1 MSSINKFNYESI
13 VYLLE
18 KLKNNFA
25 TKSEFKK
32 KIDIETG
39 KGLTENDFSNKD
51 IADIQNKFTK
61 CEVEK
66 IDNNIHLKFYN
77 NANELLSSCSV
88 ECGANSDVMLITS
101 MTSDYVANPEENFIL
116 PIAFMSVNE
125 GSGTC
130 YINIKNLGNAEQEP
144 SEKNLVFNNIN
155 QGKTDIDVGILNRG
169 VNEISLYVL
178 DKKGVKSNN
187 INLVIE
193 CKNETQYTIIEVYI
207 PEDNYTLQLVNDER
221 QILEDGYVDW
231 GDGSNNNISAVSIM
245 IPSLADI
252 GDFDEPLLENYPLY
266 DEENNLIGYDYKQYL
281 EDHLIYENQVD
292 EANRGGILMLAD
304 PSTSSHTFSNS
315 GSYTIKGKFTFGITE
330 PSTSMQTCLRK
341 VKQFSDLGTINLNNA
356 FSNCKSLISV
366 NYKGLNT
373 TYVSSMALMHYNCV
387 ALQELI
393 SLENLSTSKVTSMSR
408 VFSDCQLLSSLN
420 LNHFDTVKVTDMSN
434 MFYNCKGLTSLNVNN
449 WDTSNVVNMYGVFNG
464 CNNLS
469 ELDISNWKTNN
480 VQYADYMFN
489 NCSKVTSLDVSK
501 WTTDKLTTA
510 GYMFGGCS
518 SIKSLNVSKFNMQ
531 NVTTTF
537 DMFNNCYN
545 LTSLDLSSWITT
557 KFTKIHGMFVGC
569 RALTSLNLSNWN
581 TSNVTLMGSM
591 FKTCQNLTSLDLS
604 HFNTT
609 NVIDM
614 NNMFADCI
622 NLKNLNTSNFNTSKV
637 TSMCNMFQNNYAL
650 ESLDLRHFDVRNVQ
664 DFSRMFY
671 GCYALKTLNISGWV
685 TSKATTMERM
695 FYGCSAL
702 TSIDVSSFNTSK
714 VTSMNYMFDT
724 CHALTTLN
732 LSDFDLSA
740 TTKLICF
747 IGGSGLKT
755 IISPKNISYSISIY
769 GCYNVKKSS
778 ILDIINNLK
787 DYAAAGTTTTA
798 TITLPNRFSSE
809 LTASEQG
816 AVILKGWNLA
826 FL

>member
-18 KLKNNFA
+18 KLKKNFA

-32 KIDIETG
+32 KIDVESG
-39 KGLTENDFSNKD
+39 KGLTENNFSNED

-61 CEVEK
+61 CEAEK
-66 IDNNIHLKFYN
+66 INNNIYLKFYN

-101 MTSDYVANPEENFIL
+101 MTSNYVANPEENFIL

-125 GSGTC
+125 GNGTC

-144 SEKNLVFNNIN
+144 SEKNLVFDNIK
-155 QGKTDIDVGILNRG
+155 QGKTDIDVGILNKG
-169 VNEISLYVL
+169 VNEISLYII
-178 DKKGVKSNN
+178 DNKGSKSNN

-207 PEDNYTLQLVNDER
+207 PEDNYTLQLVSDER

-231 GDGSNNNISAVSIM
+231 GDGTNNNISAVSIM
-245 IPSLADI
+245 IPSLAEV
-252 GDFDEPLLENYPLY
+252 GDFDEPLLEDYPLY

-281 EDHLIYENQVD
+281 EDHLVYEGQVD

-315 GSYTIKGKFTFGITE
+315 GTYTIKGKFTFGITE
-330 PSTSMQTCLRK
+330 PSKTMQTCLRK

-356 FSNCKSLISV
+356 FSNCKSLSSI

-373 TYVSSMALMHYNCV
+373 MYVSSMALMHYNCIG
-387 ALQELI
+387 LEELI
-393 SLENLSTSKVTSMSR
+393 NLENLNTNRVTSMSR
-408 VFSDCQLLSSLN
+408 MFSDCQLLSSLD
-420 LNHFDTVKVTDMSN
+420 LSHFNTVQVTDMAN
-434 MFYNCKGLTSLNVNN
+434 MFYNCQNLTSLNVSS
-449 WDTSNVVNMYGVFNG
+449 WDTSNVINMYGVFNG
-464 CNNLS
+464 CSQLP
-469 ELDISNWKTNN
+469 ELDISNWETNN
-480 VQYADYMFN
+480 VQYTDYMFYECN
-489 NCSKVTSLDVSK
+489 KITSLDVSK
-501 WTTDKLTTA
+501 WTTDKLVTA
-510 GYMFGGCS
+510 RYMFGGCH
-518 SIKSLNVSKFNMQ
+518 SIKSLDVSKFNMQ
-531 NVTTTF
+531 NVTTVQ
-537 DMFNNCYN
+537 DMFNNCHSI
-545 LTSLDLSSWITT
+545 TSLDLSSWKTTNITKT
-557 KFTKIHGMFVGC
+557 HGMFFSC
-569 RALTSLNLSNWN
+569 RSLTSLNLSNWD

-591 FKTCQNLTSLDLS
+591 FKTCQNLVSLDLS
-604 HFNTT
+604 HFNTA
-609 NVIDM
+609 NVTDM
-614 NNMFADCI
+614 NSMFADCI
-622 NLKNLNTSNFNTSKV
+622 NLKNPNISNFNTSKV
-637 TSMCNMFQNNYAL
+637 TSMYSMFQNNYAL
-650 ESLDLRHFDVRNVQ
+650 ESLDLRHFDVRNVK
-664 DFSRMFY
+664 DFARMFNGDY
-671 GCYALKTLNISGWV
+671 SLTTLNISGWE
-685 TSKATTMERM
+685 TSNATTMERM
-695 FYGCSAL
+695 FYNCSAL
-702 TSIDVSSFNTSK
+702 TSIDVSNFNTSK
-714 VTSMNYMFDT
+714 VTSMSYMFDA

-732 LSDFDLSA
+732 LNNFDLST

-755 IISPKNISYSISIY
+755 IISPKNISYSMSIY
-769 GCYNVKKSS
+769 GCYNVEKSS
-778 ILDIINNLK
+778 MLDIINNLK
-787 DYAAAGTTTTA
+787 DYAATGTTTTA